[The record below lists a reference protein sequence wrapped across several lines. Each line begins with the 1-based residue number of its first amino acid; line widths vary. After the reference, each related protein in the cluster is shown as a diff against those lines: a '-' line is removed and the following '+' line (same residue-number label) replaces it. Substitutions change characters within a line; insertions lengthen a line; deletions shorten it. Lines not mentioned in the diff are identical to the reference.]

1 MRPRVPP
8 AFLLAWAGLG
18 LVVEGTRWAY
28 GLGMRL
34 GLEWGTPLWWAEF
47 VLFAGAVGFGEA
59 FFQSR
64 LLRRFGRPV
73 PRWTAVVGAGTWGL
87 SILHTALYALA
98 MPTAGMV
105 LDSWTFVASQISEE
119 AAWALATS
127 VIMGAAVWGRR
138 WEGPWMLWIT
148 ARTGVALAVG
158 VAAASLPLMA
168 YFGGVRLDYTLIQ
181 AVQAG
186 LRVTALGAATAWL
199 LWRLVLPPRSGV
211 PAGAEA

>member
-1 MRPRVPP
+1 MRPVPRR
-8 AFLLAWAGLG
+8 FLLGWVVVGLVFEAGRWGYGLG
-18 LVVEGTRWAY
+18 LTPW
-28 GLGMRL
+28 L

-47 VLFAGAVGFGEA
+47 VLYAAGFSVAEA
-59 FFQSR
+59 FIQSR

-73 PRWTAVVGAGTWGL
+73 PRWTAVVGAGTGGL
-87 SILHTALYALA
+87 SILHMALYALA
-98 MPTAGMV
+98 MPAAGMV

-148 ARTGVALAVG
+148 ARTGIALAVG

-181 AVQAG
+181 AMQAG
-186 LRVTALGAATAWL
+186 VRVTALGAATAWL
-199 LWRLVLPPRSGV
+199 LWRLVLPPPQAVGSL
-211 PAGAEA
+211 